1 MTARPAHRNPAI
13 RTTKGRRRQPA
24 ATTGILQS
32 GAMVREPHDGAGSF
46 PAANGRMAGDL
57 EVPRPLRLLLTAG
70 WSLAE
75 SVGLPVAAYAAAGW
89 LDGRNAGLVA
99 GLVAIWLTAV
109 IRKVATGSVPSL
121 LTISAVVL
129 TVQTTMV
136 LATGELWL
144 YLLLQ
149 QPVAQGPY
157 GKLRQ

>member
-1 MTARPAHRNPAI
+1 
-13 RTTKGRRRQPA
+13 
-24 ATTGILQS
+24 
-32 GAMVREPHDGAGSF
+32 
-46 PAANGRMAGDL
+46 MAEDL
-57 EVPRPLRLLLTAG
+57 KVPRPLRLLLTAG

-99 GLVAIWLTAV
+99 DLVAIWLTAV

-144 YLLLQ
+144 YPLQ